1 MDASFVGR
9 QQTDRNWIVILNTH
23 LEEKVAAHAKK
34 MLLAKVGE
42 GSPERASIGEVWP
55 GMAIPGTG
63 HGWRGLTRGL
73 ARAGQAWRGL
83 ARPTE
88 GVPIFTKAGQ
98 G

>member
-1 MDASFVGR
+1 M
-9 QQTDRNWIVILNTH
+9 
-23 LEEKVAAHAKK
+23 AAYAKT

-55 GMAIPGTG
+55 GLAIPGTG

-83 ARPTE
+83 ARPIE
-88 GVPIFTKAGQ
+88 GVPMFTKAGQ

>member
-9 QQTDRNWIVILNTH
+9 QHTDRNRIAIPNT
-23 LEEKVAAHAKK
+23 LEEKVAAHAKT

-42 GSPERASIGEVWP
+42 GSPERASICEVWP
-55 GMAIPGTG
+55 GLAIPGTG

-88 GVPIFTKAGQ
+88 GAPMLTKAGQ